1 MVQPG
6 LPRSFVYPH
15 NKIEDFVA
23 EAHRG
28 VNLVTLST
36 FPSTEPRDRDQYDP
50 TSSNATPAAFFISA
64 PTEIGESSS
73 NNRSSTLGE
82 LQPPPTSNNGSRRVS
97 VEQPPPQMSTIND
110 DSASYQANRPF
121 GDGNSYS
128 PQNSSFSQ
136 TSPSSQQL
144 GVNESDV
151 DNFGANARSTGP
163 QYQQQLSQRTVNSS
177 FSQTLPSSQQL
188 GANEGAVDDVGVNYR
203 YTGPPYQQQFPPN
216 TSPHPQRFSE
226 GALNPP
232 FSQTSSPF
240 QQLRFNEGAMNDLRA
255 NVRSTS
261 PPYQHQ
267 FSQGTTYNPS
277 FSQTSPPSQQLR
289 VNEGD
294 SGGANVRLT
303 GPPYQQQS
311 SQGTTNPTFSQ
322 TLPSSRRLGAN
333 EGAVDD
339 FGVNTHSTGPPYQ
352 QQFSQ
357 RNPNPSFSQTLSP
370 SQQIRRNES
379 TSDNFGPN
387 VHPNASPYEQRFSQG
402 SVNSSFS
409 QTLPPSRVSEGE
421 GGVNDNG
428 PKIHS
433 PHPQQFFQGIVN
445 SLTLPLSQQPKV
457 NEENFGANV
466 HSTGSPHSQQF
477 SQGNVNSSFSQTL
490 SPYQQQQQQQLRV
503 NEVAV
508 DNFSSNVRPTS
519 YPQQGTVSPSFSQTL
534 PPPSQQQ
541 QLRVNEDDFGGSPGL
556 PHSQQF
562 SQGNVNPSFSQTL
575 SPYQQQ
581 QQQQQLRVNEVA
593 VDNFSSNV
601 RPTSYPQQ
609 GTVSPL
615 FSQTLPPPSQQQLR
629 VNEDDFGGST
639 GSPHS
644 QQFSQGT
651 VNPLYSQTS
660 SHQQLRGVNE
670 VAVDNFGSNVRS
682 TGPADSSSSTA
693 GGRIA
698 TSFQVQTRPA
708 GSTGGYSLQDP
719 CTGGRPRGD
728 SSFSAP
734 AANDLHER
742 FDDLTS
748 ETKPTPWVTNQFN
761 DRLEPSIIAEGTTRR
776 LYAQPVNAGVSR
788 SNSPRPVTAPSGLE
802 NLWRASIQSSSS
814 SSSEYHDALTAPVR
828 EDSKNGETLPTDP
841 FSAPPTTTMT
851 TMTTALSAQNTNE
864 EDSRYVRFGGVKD
877 VDREVEKRVSLEKEQ
892 QRVMGTYPSPHIL
905 TLIIVSY
912 IC

>member
-1 MVQPG
+1 MIQPG
-6 LPRSFVYPH
+6 LPRNFIYPN

-50 TSSNATPAAFFISA
+50 TSSNATPAAFLISA
-64 PTEIGESSS
+64 PTEMGESLS

-97 VEQPPPQMSTIND
+97 VEQQPPQMSTIND
-110 DSASYQANRPF
+110 DSASYQANRSF
-121 GDGNSYS
+121 GDGNGYS

-136 TSPSSQQL
+136 TSPSSQQF

-151 DNFGANARSTGP
+151 DNFGANARTTGP

-188 GANEGAVDDVGVNYR
+188 GANESAVGDVGVNFR
-203 YTGPPYQQQFPPN
+203 YTGPPYQQQFRPN
-216 TSPHPQRFSE
+216 GSPHPQRFSE

-232 FSQTSSPF
+232 FSQTSSPS
-240 QQLRFNEGAMNDLRA
+240 QQFRVNEGAVNDLRA

-261 PPYQHQ
+261 PPYQQQ
-267 FSQGTTYNPS
+267 FSQGATYNPS
-277 FSQTSPPSQQLR
+277 FSQTLPPSQQLR

-294 SGGANVRLT
+294 FGGANVRLT
-303 GPPYQQQS
+303 GPPYQQQF
-311 SQGTTNPTFSQ
+311 SQGTTNPSFSQ

-357 RNPNPSFSQTLSP
+357 RTSNSSSSQTLSP
-370 SQQIRRNES
+370 SQKIRSNES

-387 VHPNASPYEQRFSQG
+387 VHPTSPPYEQRFSQG

-409 QTLPPSRVSEGE
+409 QTLPPSQQLRVGEGE

-428 PKIHS
+428 PKIQS
-433 PHPQQFFQGIVN
+433 PHPQQILQGIVK
-445 SLTLPLSQQPKV
+445 SLTLPLSLQPRV
-457 NEENFGANV
+457 NEEDFGANV
-466 HSTGSPHSQQF
+466 HSTGS
-477 SQGNVNSSFSQTL
+477 
-490 SPYQQQQQQQLRV
+490 
-503 NEVAV
+503 
-508 DNFSSNVRPTS
+508 
-519 YPQQGTVSPSFSQTL
+519 
-534 PPPSQQQ
+534 
-541 QLRVNEDDFGGSPGL
+541 

-581 QQQQQLRVNEVA
+581 QQQLRVNEVA

-601 RPTSYPQQ
+601 RPTYPQQ

-615 FSQTLPPPSQQQLR
+615 FSQTLPPSQQQLR
-629 VNEDDFGGST
+629 VNEDDFGANVHSA

-651 VNPLYSQTS
+651 VNPSYSQTS
-660 SHQQLRGVNE
+660 SHQQLRVNE
-670 VAVDNFGSNVRS
+670 VAVDNFGSNNVRS

-698 TSFQVQTRPA
+698 TFQVQTRPA

-719 CTGGRPRGD
+719 RPRGD
-728 SSFSAP
+728 SSFSASV
-734 AANDLHER
+734 ANDLHEI

-761 DRLEPSIIAEGTTRR
+761 DILEPSIIAEGTTRR
-776 LYAQPVNAGVSR
+776 FYAQQPANTGGSR
-788 SNSPRPVTAPSGLE
+788 SNSPPPVTAPSGLD
-802 NLWRASIQSSSS
+802 NLWRASIQTSSS

-828 EDSKNGETLPTDP
+828 EDSKTGETQPTVP

-851 TMTTALSAQNTNE
+851 TTALSAQNTNE

-877 VDREVEKRVSLEKEQ
+877 VDREIERRVSLEKEQ
-892 QRVMGTYPSPHIL
+892 QRVMGTYIF
-905 TLIIVSY
+905 
-912 IC
+912 